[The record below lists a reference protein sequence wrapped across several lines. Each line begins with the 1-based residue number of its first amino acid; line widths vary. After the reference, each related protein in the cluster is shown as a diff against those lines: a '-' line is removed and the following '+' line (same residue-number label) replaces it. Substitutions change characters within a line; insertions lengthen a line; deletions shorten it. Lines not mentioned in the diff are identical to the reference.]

1 MSLTS
6 GFFEHVPVETVKK
19 IAQKFSDENAT
30 GGDGEL
36 TEKREKPPVG
46 GWRELAERVQH
57 ERDPKRITELVSE
70 LISKLDE
77 EKLGERAPRKLKD
90 GKE

>member
-1 MSLTS
+1 MSPS
-6 GFFEHVPVETVKK
+6 NSFFEQIPVETVKK
-19 IAQKFSDENAT
+19 IAQEFSDENAT

-36 TEKREKPPVG
+36 TEKKENPPAG
-46 GWRELAERVQH
+46 SWREIAERVQN

-77 EKLGERAPRKLKD
+77 ERLGERAPRKLDD